1 MKKKNDGRSP
11 QKIKL
16 KLMLVMGVITLLF
29 LVLLGRLLYWNL
41 SKGHEFEKKVLI
53 QQRHSSTEL
62 PFERGKIYD
71 TNGKVIATNERLY
84 TLILEPKN
92 ILTKDNNGEYKENK
106 DITLKALETY
116 MGLSQIEV
124 MEALEKNADSFYLE
138 YLEDLSYDDISA
150 MKEFMEMASK
160 KKSQAESAVEKQL
173 ISDAEKVTGVYFV
186 ENFNRIYPN
195 ASTACHLIGFV
206 SDGNAGQWGIEQY
219 YNDALNGTNGRNFA
233 YLNEELK
240 METER
245 IEPIDG
251 NSIVSTIYLEIQ
263 KAIEARRQAFD
274 SETGSKMT
282 TITVLNPNNG
292 EILGMTSSYDYD
304 LNDPMN
310 EEALKQLYSE
320 DEIAAF
326 KANQEKEEKGE
337 TLERKKPG
345 EILTTIDAFSSIWK
359 NSAITDTYEPGS
371 TFKPFTVAAALEEN
385 LYDGNEGFYCPGYLV
400 VNNQRIG
407 CSHQHDDISFGHV
420 IAKSCN
426 TALMT
431 IGLKEGNSIFT
442 EYQKSFGFGQKTG
455 VDLPGEP
462 DTSTLLYDAEKMK
475 DIDLATNSFGQ
486 NFNVTALQLGS
497 AFCSLINGGYYY
509 EPHIVKQI
517 LNSDGNVVRNIG
529 KTLMKTTISG
539 EISEQMKPL
548 LEETVLTG
556 TGKAAAIEGYS
567 IGGKTGTAEKI
578 SPVERDGKTYYV
590 RNKEDYLVSFIAFT
604 PVDDPEFLVYV
615 TIDEPNVEYQA
626 NAGLA
631 VELERQCMEDIIG
644 ILGLKPDKTES

>member
-1 MKKKNDGRSP
+1 MKKNDGRSP
-11 QKIKL
+11 QKIKM
-16 KLMLVMGVITLLF
+16 KLTLVMVVIVIAFLF
-29 LVLLGRLLYWNL
+29 LLGRLLYWNL

-71 TNGKVIATNERLY
+71 TNGKVIASNERLY
-84 TLILEPKN
+84 TLVLEPKN
-92 ILTKDNNGEYKENK
+92 ILMKGNDGEYKENK
-106 DITLKALETY
+106 DITLQALETY
-116 MGLSQIEV
+116 MGLSQTEV
-124 MEALEKNADSFYLE
+124 MEALENNENSFYLE
-138 YLEDLSYDDISA
+138 YLDDLSYDDISA
-150 MKEFMEMASK
+150 MKEFMEKASE
-160 KKSQAESAVEKQL
+160 KKSDAKSAVEKQL

-186 ENFNRIYPN
+186 EKFNRIYPN
-195 ASTACHLIGFV
+195 GSAACHLIGYV

-219 YNDALNGTNGRNFA
+219 YNDVLNGTNGRNFA

-251 NSIVSTIYLEIQ
+251 NSVVSTINLDIQ

-274 SETGSKMT
+274 TETGSKMT

-304 LNDPMN
+304 LNNPMD
-310 EEALKQLYSE
+310 EEVLKQLYSAE
-320 DEIAAF
+320 EIATF
-326 KANQEKEEKGE
+326 KANQEKEESGE
-337 TLERKKPG
+337 TLEREKTG

-359 NSAITDTYEPGS
+359 NSVITDTFEPGS

-385 LYDGNEGFYCPGYLV
+385 LYDGDEGFYCPGYLL

-407 CSHQHDDISFGHV
+407 CSHQHNDISFHDI

-431 IGLKEGNSIFT
+431 IGLKEGSTVFT
-442 EYQKSFGFGQKTG
+442 EYQKIFGFGQKTG

-462 DTSTLLYDAEKMK
+462 DTASLLYDAEKMK

-497 AFCSLINGGYYY
+497 AFCSLVNGGYYY
-509 EPHIVKQI
+509 EPHIVKQV

-529 KTLMKTTISG
+529 KTLLKTTIS
-539 EISEQMKPL
+539 EETSEKMKPL

-578 SPVERDGKTYYV
+578 TPVERDGKTYYV

-615 TIDEPNVEYQA
+615 TIDEPNVDYQA

-644 ILGLKPDKTES
+644 ILGLKPDKSES

>member
-11 QKIKL
+11 RKIKL
-16 KLMLVMGVITLLF
+16 KLMLIMGVITLLF

-92 ILTKDNNGEYKENK
+92 ILMKDNSGEYKENK

-116 MGLSQIEV
+116 MGLSQVEV

-138 YLEDLSYDDISA
+138 YLKDLSYDDISA
-150 MKEFMEMASK
+150 MKEFMEMSSK
-160 KKSQAESAVEKQL
+160 KKSEAKSAVEKQL
-173 ISDAEKVTGVYFV
+173 ISDAEKVAGVYFV

-195 ASTACHLIGFV
+195 GSAACHLIGFV

-219 YNDALNGTNGRNFA
+219 YNDVLNGTNGRNFA

-245 IEPIDG
+245 IEPING
-251 NSIVSTIYLEIQ
+251 NSVVSTINLEIQ

-320 DEIAAF
+320 DEIASF
-326 KANQEKEEKGE
+326 RANQEKEENGE
-337 TLERKKPG
+337 ALEREKPG

-359 NSAITDTYEPGS
+359 NSVVTDTYEPGS

-385 LYDGNEGFYCPGYLV
+385 LYDGSEGFYCPGYLL

-407 CSHQHDDISFGHV
+407 CSHQHNDISFGHI

-431 IGLKEGNSIFT
+431 IGLKEGNLVFT
-442 EYQKSFGFGQKTG
+442 EYQKIFGFGQKTG

-509 EPHIVKQI
+509 EPHIVKQV
-517 LNSDGNVVRNIG
+517 LNSEGNVVRNIG
-529 KTLMKTTISG
+529 KTLMKTTISE
-539 EISEQMKPL
+539 EISEKMKPL

-615 TIDEPNVEYQA
+615 TIDEPNVDYQA

>member
-442 EYQKSFGFGQKTG
+442 EYQKIFGFGQKTG